1 LIKRGERKLGRR
13 AVSGI
18 LLSLLLTSVLTFAFN
33 IQPVEASETIY
44 ILWDGRVLPYT
55 APIKR
60 EKSRLYVFTDNI
72 SAQIRV
78 FMDNIAIDGA
88 GYTLQD
94 PVGGHT
100 KGIDLTLRKNVT
112 LRNMS
117 IKGFYY
123 GIYLFVSSSNNI
135 SCNYM
140 TNNRYGIRA
149 DYSKNN
155 IISRNNITGNNEGIQ
170 LLYSSGNRIA
180 QNNITAN
187 TEESDKGVITG
198 AGILIIYSHSNNI
211 SGNDV
216 TDNIDGILLGGSTF
230 NSVGENHIASNI
242 YSASSSGIM
251 IVGSS
256 SNTIFGND
264 LVTNEDG
271 IYFHRSLSN
280 LIYNNNFLNNTRQVY
295 DVSWG
300 HPFPPPSISTWDSGY
315 PSGGNFWSDYTTRY
329 PDAQELDDSGIWD
342 TPYFID
348 ENNQDN
354 YPLMEPWIRLPR
366 TIGELKTKVE
376 ELGSEGQIDSE
387 GIAKSLIAKL
397 DTAQKMADKGKTDEA
412 RNILEDDFIP
422 QVQNLSGTHIT
433 VEAADVLVKSAEY
446 IASSL

>member
-1 LIKRGERKLGRR
+1 MGRR

-18 LLSLLLTSVLTFAFN
+18 LLSLLLASVLTFAFN
-33 IQPVEASETIY
+33 IQPVEASGTIY

-78 FMDNIAIDGA
+78 YMDNIVIDGA
-88 GYTLQD
+88 GYTVQD
-94 PVGGHT
+94 PVGGYT
-100 KGIDLTLRKNVT
+100 KGIDLTLRRNVT

-117 IKGFYY
+117 IRGFYY
-123 GIYLFVSSSNNI
+123 GIYLYMSSNNNI

-170 LLYSSGNRIA
+170 LLYSSRNKVA
-180 QNNITAN
+180 QNNITLN
-187 TEESDKGVITG
+187 IEEYDKGEVVG
-198 AGILIIYSHSNNI
+198 SGIIIAYSHSNNI

-216 TDNIDGILLGGSTF
+216 TDNIDGIWLGHSTF
-230 NSVGENHIASNI
+230 NSVGENHIASNL
-242 YSASSSGIM
+242 YSPSSSGI
-251 IVGSS
+251 ILLHSS
-256 SNTIFGND
+256 SNTIFAND
-264 LVTNEDG
+264 LVTNMDG
-271 IYFHRSLSN
+271 IHFRASLSN

-295 DVSWG
+295 DLSWR
-300 HPFPPPSISTWDSGY
+300 HPFIRPSISTWDSGY
-315 PSGGNFWSDYTTRY
+315 PSGGNYWSDYEELY
-329 PDAQELDDSGIWD
+329 PDAEELDDSGIWD

-354 YPLMEPWIRLPR
+354 YPLMEPWFRLPR
-366 TIGELKTKVE
+366 TMGELKTMVE
-376 ELGSEGQIDSE
+376 ELGSEGQIDSQ
-387 GIAKSLIAKL
+387 GMVRSLIAKL
-397 DTAQKMADKGKTDEA
+397 DTAEKLVDKGKTDEA
-412 RNILEDDFIP
+412 RSILEDDFIP
-422 QVQNLSGTHIT
+422 QVQNLSGIHMT

-446 IASSL
+446 IISHL

>member
-1 LIKRGERKLGRR
+1 MGRR

-18 LLSLLLTSVLTFAFN
+18 LLSLLLASVLTFASS
-33 IQPVEASETIY
+33 IQPVEASGTIY
-44 ILWDGRVLPYT
+44 ILPDGRVFPST
-55 APIKR
+55 ASIKR

-78 FMDNIAIDGA
+78 YMDNIVLDGD

-94 PVGGHT
+94 PLGGFHT

-123 GIYLFVSSSNNI
+123 GIYLFESSNNNI
-135 SCNYM
+135 SCSYM

-149 DYSKNN
+149 DYSSNN
-155 IISRNNITGNNEGIQ
+155 IISKNNITGNDEGIQ
-170 LLYSSGNRIA
+170 LLYSSRNRVT

-187 TEESDKGVITG
+187 TEESDKGTITG
-198 AGILIIYSHSNNI
+198 AGILILDSHINNI

-216 TDNIDGILLGGSTF
+216 TDNIDNIVLGHSMY
-230 NSVGENHIASNI
+230 NSVGENQIASNT
-242 YSASSSGIM
+242 YFESSFGILLL
-251 IVGSS
+251 SS
-256 SNTIFGND
+256 SNNTIFAND
-264 LVTNEDG
+264 LVTNMDG
-271 IYFHRSLSN
+271 IYFFHGSLSN
-280 LIYNNNFLNNTRQVY
+280 LIYNNNFLNNARQVY
-295 DVSWG
+295 DISWRF
-300 HPFPPPSISTWDSGY
+300 PFLRPSISTWDSDY
-315 PSGGNFWSDYTTRY
+315 PSGGNYWSDYEELY
-329 PDAQELDDSGIWD
+329 PDAEELDDSGIWD

-366 TIGELKTKVE
+366 TMGELKTKVE
-376 ELGSEGQIDSE
+376 ELGSEGQIDSQ

-397 DTAQKMADKGKTDEA
+397 DTAQKLVDKGKTDEGKT
-412 RNILEDDFIP
+412 ILTDDFIP
-422 QVQNLSGTHIT
+422 QVQNLSGIHIT
-433 VEAADVLVKSAEY
+433 AEAADVLVKSAEY